1 MFNKTF
7 KALMLTGTI
16 VFTTGANASLEFA
29 KSKNCLQ
36 CHAENK
42 KLVGPSFADIKG
54 KYENDPKAVEKLS
67 QKVIK
72 GGSGVWGAIPMPA
85 NNQVSQKEAEELITW
100 IMKK

>member
-1 MFNKTF
+1 MKKRNIQAFIAASF
-7 KALMLTGTI
+7 IL
-16 VFTTGANASLEFA
+16 VSGASHASLEMA
-29 KSKNCLQ
+29 KSKSCLQ

-42 KLVGPSFADIKG
+42 KLVGPSFSDIKG

-85 NNQVSQKEAEELITW
+85 NNQVSQKEAEDLVKW
-100 IMKK
+100 ILQK